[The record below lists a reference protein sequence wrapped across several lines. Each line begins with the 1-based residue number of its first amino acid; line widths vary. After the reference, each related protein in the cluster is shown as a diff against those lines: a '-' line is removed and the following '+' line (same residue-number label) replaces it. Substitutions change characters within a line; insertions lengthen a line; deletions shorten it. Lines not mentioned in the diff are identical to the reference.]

1 MEGLALDVVGDVVV
15 VLEAGEVMTRAARG
29 QGEHDVDDS
38 DDHAQR
44 LIDALGHKYARHE
57 K

>member
-15 VLEAGEVMTRAARG
+15 VLEAGEVMTRAG